1 MNIMKN
7 VKEVIVMNK
16 IKKIVN
22 IIKILKIALDVKTV
36 DEVEEKL
43 IDFYTEIGVI
53 GEGND

>member
-1 MNIMKN
+1 
-7 VKEVIVMNK
+7 MNK

-53 GEGND
+53 GDNNVKD